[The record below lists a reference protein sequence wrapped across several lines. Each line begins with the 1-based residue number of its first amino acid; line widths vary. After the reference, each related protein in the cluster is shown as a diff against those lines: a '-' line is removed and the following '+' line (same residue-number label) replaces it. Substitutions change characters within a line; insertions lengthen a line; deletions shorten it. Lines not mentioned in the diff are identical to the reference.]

1 MASNALKDAAEGS
14 ILALNVAKMDFDPN
28 NRQTVFVSG
37 YNDGLYKSLDSGG
50 TWARILGK
58 ILTYDFAIHPF
69 DSNIIYAAGYFADKG
84 RVVKTTDGGKSWEE
98 VYSEAAVS
106 VSVRSVALNPS
117 QPNQVII
124 GNSAGSV
131 AKSNDG
137 GITWKLIKNFE
148 DRINRIYWQNG
159 QVYVLVKSKGLFK
172 STNLD
177 AGEFTE
183 LTLSL
188 TKSDNFLENFTG
200 LNEQSFNQAFVDKI
214 SPGLVYLTAGKGV
227 FKTTNEGASWQK
239 LNLPGKHNAGLP
251 ARAVAVARA
260 SSNLVFVSVGTV
272 VYKSTDAGQS
282 FQTQEVPSSGFVNYI
297 LIDPEAP
304 QVVYAGNYVEQ

>member
-1 MASNALKDAAEGS
+1 MKNHNPKFKIFIAAASLVFLAVSCNPFKQPSLSGVAKTTNGGADWVASNALKDAAEGS

-148 DRINRIYWQNG
+148 DRINRIYW
-159 QVYVLVKSKGLFK
+159 
-172 STNLD
+172 
-177 AGEFTE
+177 
-183 LTLSL
+183 
-188 TKSDNFLENFTG
+188 
-200 LNEQSFNQAFVDKI
+200 
-214 SPGLVYLTAGKGV
+214 
-227 FKTTNEGASWQK
+227 
-239 LNLPGKHNAGLP
+239 
-251 ARAVAVARA
+251 
-260 SSNLVFVSVGTV
+260 
-272 VYKSTDAGQS
+272 
-282 FQTQEVPSSGFVNYI
+282 
-297 LIDPEAP
+297 
-304 QVVYAGNYVEQ
+304 

>member
-1 MASNALKDAAEGS
+1 MACINLWIA
-14 ILALNVAKMDFDPN
+14 
-28 NRQTVFVSG
+28 
-37 YNDGLYKSLDSGG
+37 GG

-137 GITWKLIKNFE
+137 GITWKLIK
-148 DRINRIYWQNG
+148 I
-159 QVYVLVKSKGLFK
+159 SK
-172 STNLD
+172 
-177 AGEFTE
+177 
-183 LTLSL
+183 
-188 TKSDNFLENFTG
+188 TG
-200 LNEQSFNQAFVDKI
+200 LTGFI
-214 SPGLVYLTAGKGV
+214 GRTGKCMC
-227 FKTTNEGASWQK
+227 W
-239 LNLPGKHNAGLP
+239 
-251 ARAVAVARA
+251 
-260 SSNLVFVSVGTV
+260 
-272 VYKSTDAGQS
+272 
-282 FQTQEVPSSGFVNYI
+282 
-297 LIDPEAP
+297 
-304 QVVYAGNYVEQ
+304 

>member
-1 MASNALKDAAEGS
+1 MSLRW
-14 ILALNVAKMDFDPN
+14 IFDPN

-117 QPNQVII
+117 QPNQVI
-124 GNSAGSV
+124 SAIAPAV
-131 AKSNDG
+131 WQKAMTAELPEIN
-137 GITWKLIKNFE
+137 KNFE

-188 TKSDNFLENFTG
+188 TKSDNF
-200 LNEQSFNQAFVDKI
+200 
-214 SPGLVYLTAGKGV
+214 
-227 FKTTNEGASWQK
+227 
-239 LNLPGKHNAGLP
+239 
-251 ARAVAVARA
+251 
-260 SSNLVFVSVGTV
+260 
-272 VYKSTDAGQS
+272 
-282 FQTQEVPSSGFVNYI
+282 
-297 LIDPEAP
+297 
-304 QVVYAGNYVEQ
+304 